1 MERLFRTIV
10 ETAADGIFVI
20 DADGRILE
28 VNPAGAA
35 QFGAT
40 PETLRGLPVE
50 TLFFLD
56 EAAERPASF
65 LLPRGAATAAPLRRE
80 VWGRR
85 CDGRTFPG
93 EISFSEV
100 LQEEGPRVAAILHD
114 TSLRK
119 AQRDALRER
128 EERLSAILATIP
140 DAIVTVDD
148 QGLIES
154 FSESAERMFGYRA
167 DEVIGQNVR
176 LLMPSPYREA
186 HDGYIERYIRTG
198 ERRIIGIGRVVVGLR
213 ADGTTFPMELH
224 VGEMKTAGRRLFI
237 GFVRDLTE
245 KEDTERRLQDLQ
257 AQLMHTSRLRL
268 LGRMATTLAHEINQ
282 PLTAIAN
289 YMQAARHLLESGRSE
304 LIPRALDAV
313 TKAAAQATRA
323 GEIIRRLRSFVSRG
337 ESEKTPQDLNKLI
350 EEATALALVGAREWK
365 IRVHFALGADLAPVL
380 ADRIQIQQV
389 ILNIV
394 RNAVEVLQNHDPREI
409 HITTAR
415 SADGS
420 GAVVSIRDTGP
431 GLPPEVEANLFRP
444 FISTKKEGMGLGL
457 SICREIVETHGGHL
471 TVQTAPGEGTTFT
484 FTLPFSPTGEAID
497 DAA

>member
-1 MERLFRTIV
+1 MERLFRAIV

-20 DADGRILE
+20 GAEGRILE
-28 VNPAGAA
+28 VNPAGAML
-35 QFGAT
+35 FGTT
-40 PETLRGLPVE
+40 PDDLCGERVE
-50 TLFFLD
+50 ALLFLD
-56 EAAERPASF
+56 GESRHPAVC
-65 LLPRGAATAAPLRRE
+65 LIPRGVREPPRRRE
-80 VWGRR
+80 IWGRR
-85 CDGRTFPG
+85 RDGRVFPG
-93 EISFSEV
+93 EVSFSEV
-100 LQEEGPRVAAILHD
+100 MHEEGPRMAVILHD
-114 TSLRK
+114 LSLRR

-128 EERLSAILATIP
+128 EERLSAILTTIP
-140 DAIVTVDD
+140 DAIITVDD
-148 QGLIES
+148 RGIIES
-154 FSESAERMFGYRA
+154 FSESAERMFGYPASR
-167 DEVIGQNVR
+167 VIGRNVR

-198 ERRIIGIGRVVVGLR
+198 EKRIIGIGRVVVGLR

-224 VGEMKTAGRRLFI
+224 VGEMEAGGRRLFI

-245 KEDTERRLQDLQ
+245 KENTERRLQDLQ

-268 LGRMATTLAHEINQ
+268 LGRMASTLAHEINQ

-289 YMQAARHLLESGRSE
+289 YMQAARHLLESGRPE
-304 LIPRALDAV
+304 LTPRALDAV

-323 GEIIRRLRSFVSRG
+323 GEIIRRLRGFVSRG
-337 ESEKTPQDLNKLI
+337 ESERTPEDLNKLV
-350 EEATALALVGAREWK
+350 EEATALALIGAREWK
-365 IRVHFALGADLAPVL
+365 IRVQFALSGDLPPVL

-420 GAVVSIRDTGP
+420 GAVVSIRDSGP
-431 GLPPEVEANLFRP
+431 GLPEEVRANLFRP

-457 SICREIVETHGGHL
+457 SICREIIETHGGML
-471 TVQTAPGEGTTFT
+471 TVESVAGRGTTFT
-484 FTLPFSPTGEAID
+484 FTLPFGRGGEAA
-497 DAA
+497 DAEA